1 MTASMT
7 DGRTH
12 ELRWRE
18 EKKEKKDNSK
28 GDRMIGWGIIAPN
41 LRALSLPN
49 RQPLSAN
56 RQNPIPL
63 FP

>member
-1 MTASMT
+1 
-7 DGRTH
+7 
-12 ELRWRE
+12 
-18 EKKEKKDNSK
+18 
-28 GDRMIGWGIIAPN
+28 

-63 FP
+63 FPY